1 MTLQELQAEAE
12 GTVSATT
19 RIEIYDKIIERFP
32 GDESADNA
40 LLMAGFIYSEEIK
53 DYDIAREYFK
63 RILAEYPGSENIDS
77 AQWMLDNMGK
87 ENIEIPENNEE

>member
-1 MTLQELQAEAE
+1 MTLEELQAEAE

-32 GDESADNA
+32 NEESADNA
-40 LLMAGFIYSEEIK
+40 LLMAGFIYSEELN
-53 DYDIAREYFK
+53 DYETAAGYFK
-63 RILAEYPGSENIDS
+63 RIIDEYPNSENVDS

-87 ENIEIPENNEE
+87 DVIEIPEYEE